1 MLTITVIASNKVKKG
16 NSSSLNYD
24 YDLILAK
31 IFPIAGQFLDQFHK
45 LANFSLIDH

>member
-16 NSSSLNYD
+16 NPSSLNCD

-31 IFPIAGQFLDQFHK
+31 IFPIAGQFLDQF
-45 LANFSLIDH
+45 